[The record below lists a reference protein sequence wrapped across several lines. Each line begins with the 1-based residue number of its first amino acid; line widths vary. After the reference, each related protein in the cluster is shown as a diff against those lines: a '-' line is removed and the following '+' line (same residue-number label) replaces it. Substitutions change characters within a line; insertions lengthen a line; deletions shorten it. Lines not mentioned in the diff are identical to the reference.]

1 MASVSPTFPP
11 STSTKE
17 KTLPGSCLGFSHGMH
32 ACMCVRVWQGFLL
45 HSIEG
50 QLVLHSFDWV
60 TTGLLEQVALDLRF
74 G

>member
-1 MASVSPTFPP
+1 
-11 STSTKE
+11 
-17 KTLPGSCLGFSHGMH
+17 
-32 ACMCVRVWQGFLL
+32 MCVRVWQGFLL